1 MPHPLFER
9 HRALLER
16 AVQAIH
22 ERSYWSA
29 FPESASPKVYGEG
42 AAEAGKAEFDALLNH
57 RFPLTQPATVGDV
70 GGERSPFGIP
80 LGVTYP
86 KPDMDGLLAA
96 VGRAH
101 DQWRKADPETWA
113 GVCLE
118 TLVRINKASFAIA
131 NAVISLLKLVADPTS
146 KLPEITYWL
155 MGSMAGVGF
164 GALMPRRPRNARGKA

>member
-1 MPHPLFER
+1 TASPSRSTTPARVSSVALAVILRQTRSGVLVPHPFFER
-9 HRALLER
+9 HRELLER
-16 AVQAIH
+16 AVRAIH

-42 AAEAGKAEFDALLNH
+42 AAEAGKAAFERLLGQ

-70 GGERSPFGIP
+70 GGERSPFGLP

-86 KPDMDGLLAA
+86 KPDVDGLFAA

-101 DQWRKADPETWA
+101 DQWRKQDPQTWA

-118 TLVRINKASFAIA
+118 ALARINKASFEIA
-131 NAVISLLKLVADPTS
+131 NAVMHT
-146 KLPEITYWL
+146 T
-155 MGSMAGVGF
+155 G
-164 GALMPRRPRNARGKA
+164 